1 MAERISQDNFD
12 TKILQA
18 EGVAVA
24 DFYSDSCVPC
34 NRISPLL
41 ADLEEAHDNVYVGK
55 VNIAYDRDLAEKY
68 QVASTPTLIF
78 FKNGAEVKRLHGV
91 VKKAELEEAVAEAAE
106 KLSKKQQLNCKDKS
120 YKNNNS

>member
-12 TKILQA
+12 TKTLQA

-34 NRISPLL
+34 KRISPLL

-68 QVASTPTLIF
+68 QVDSPFATKMVIFSTLLSLPTICLWSIF
-78 FKNGAEVKRLHGV
+78 L
-91 VKKAELEEAVAEAAE
+91 
-106 KLSKKQQLNCKDKS
+106 Q
-120 YKNNNS
+120 

>member
-34 NRISPLL
+34 KRISPLL
-41 ADLEEAHDNVYVGK
+41 AELEEAHENVYVGK
-55 VNIAYDRDLAEKY
+55 VNVAYDTELAEKY
-68 QVASTPTLIF
+68 EVICHVPASGSSAGRTSFCGEDGTGRTASDS
-78 FKNGAEVKRLHGV
+78 KQLHPC
-91 VKKAELEEAVAEAAE
+91 E
-106 KLSKKQQLNCKDKS
+106 
-120 YKNNNS
+120 

>member
-34 NRISPLL
+34 KRISPLL
-41 ADLEEAHDNVYVGK
+41 ADLEK

-106 KLSKKQQLNCKDKS
+106 K
-120 YKNNNS
+120 

>member
-34 NRISPLL
+34 KRISPLL
-41 ADLEEAHDNVYVGK
+41 ADLEETHDNVYVGK

-68 QVASTPTLIF
+68 EVASTPTLIF

-106 KLSKKQQLNCKDKS
+106 K
-120 YKNNNS
+120 

>member
-1 MAERISQDNFD
+1 MAERINQDNFD
-12 TKILQA
+12 TKIFQA

-34 NRISPLL
+34 KRISPLL
-41 ADLEEAHDNVYVGK
+41 AELEEAHENVHVGK
-55 VNIAYDRDLAEKY
+55 VNVAYDTELAEKY
-68 QVASTPTLIF
+68 EVASTPTLIF

-106 KLSKKQQLNCKDKS
+106 K
-120 YKNNNS
+120 